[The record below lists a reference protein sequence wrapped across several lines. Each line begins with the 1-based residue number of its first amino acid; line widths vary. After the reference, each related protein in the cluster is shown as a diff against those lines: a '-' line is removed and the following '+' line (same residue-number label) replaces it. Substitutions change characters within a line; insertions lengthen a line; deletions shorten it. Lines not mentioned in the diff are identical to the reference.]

1 MALLEVKNLGITY
14 HTRAGAVA
22 AAKNISFVL
31 EKGRSLGLI
40 GESGSGK
47 TTIGLGLMG
56 LLADNATV
64 DTGKVLF
71 KEEDLLTL
79 PDEAMMA
86 LRGKKISMIF
96 QAAMN
101 SLNPVHRVGDQ
112 VAEVMQVHCPEL
124 STSQVNERVKE
135 LFDDVGLSLS
145 RRWDYPHQY
154 SGGMKQRAVI
164 AMALA
169 CSPDLIIADEPTT
182 ALDMTVQSQ
191 ILKKLVAIQ
200 QEKKISILL
209 ISHDIG
215 VVSEICHDIAVM
227 YQGDM
232 VEYGTRDELLA
243 SPCHDFTKKLMAAC
257 LTINRSNL
265 LPGSR
270 EAGGGAALHG
280 PVKKGAFDDGSL
292 DGGKGAI
299 AAFSHVSKSYGSGRF
314 FLGTAQK
321 RITALKDVSF
331 EIRRGEIFGLV
342 GASGSGKTT
351 LGRILLKLEQ
361 PDAGTLLF
369 NNQDAGYLKRASL
382 KAFRRKVQMIS
393 QDPYQS
399 LNPYFNVYDIV
410 SEPLIIHE
418 KKNRKAFFKQICTL
432 LEHLGLCPVM
442 EYLHRYPHQLSGGQR
457 QKVAIARAMVLN
469 PQLMVADEPTSMLDS
484 SVSMQI
490 FNILLSLKKNEGVTF
505 LFITHNIAAAHL
517 LCDRIAVIHN
527 GEIVETGECREVINR
542 PRAAHTKELID
553 SQPGLILERTMINSQ
568 GGVP

>member
-14 HTRAGAVA
+14 HTKAGAVP
-22 AAKNISFVL
+22 AAKNISFSL
-31 EKGRSLGLI
+31 EKGSSLGLI

-56 LLADNATV
+56 LLSDNATV
-64 DTGKVLF
+64 DTGEVLF
-71 KEEDLLTL
+71 NDEDLLTL
-79 PDEAMMA
+79 PGEAMMA

-124 STSQVNERVKE
+124 SKSQVNDRVKE

-200 QEKKISILL
+200 QQKKISVLL

-227 YQGDM
+227 YQGEM
-232 VEYGTRDELLA
+232 VEYGTRDKLLA
-243 SPCHDFTKKLMAAC
+243 SPSHDFTKKLMAAC
-257 LTINRSNL
+257 LTISKRNL
-265 LPGSR
+265 PLDSG
-270 EAGGGAALHG
+270 EASGGGAAFHA
-280 PVKKGAFDDGSL
+280 PVQATSSGDDNGV
-292 DGGKGAI
+292 I
-299 AAFSHVSKSYGSGRF
+299 AAFHHVSKSYGSGGF
-314 FLGTAQK
+314 FLGAGRK
-321 RITALKDVSF
+321 KIAALKDVSF

-342 GASGSGKTT
+342 GASGSGKTI
-351 LGRILLKLEQ
+351 LGRILLKLEN
-361 PDAGTLLF
+361 PDGGTLLF
-369 NNQDAGYLKRASL
+369 NNEDAGYLKRRRL

-410 SEPLIIHE
+410 AEPLIIHE
-418 KKNRKAFFKQICTL
+418 KKNRKAFFKRICTL

-457 QKVAIARAMVLN
+457 QKVAITRAMVLN

-490 FNILLSLKKNEGVTF
+490 FNILLSLKRNEGITF

-527 GEIVETGECREVINR
+527 GEIVETGECREVINH

-553 SQPGLILERTMINSQ
+553 SQPGLILERNSINTHE
-568 GGVP
+568 